1 MALCPVPSA
10 RGDDRGRPCGS
21 LVDLAALEDSGG
33 YVRVPRRRRG
43 SLVGWLEFCCQFVRI
58 SAACVCVFCLMGA
71 AMAPPP
77 LV

>member
-1 MALCPVPSA
+1 MALFPVPSA

-21 LVDLAALEDSGG
+21 LVDLAAQVDSGG
-33 YVRVPRRRRG
+33 YVRVPLRRRG
-43 SLVGWLEFCCQFVRI
+43 SRVVGLLFCSLFVRI
-58 SAACVCVFCLMGA
+58 GAASLFLFCLMGA

>member
-1 MALCPVPSA
+1 M
-10 RGDDRGRPCGS
+10 GRPCGS

-33 YVRVPRRRRG
+33 YVRVPRRCRG

-77 LV
+77 FV